1 MVGNICHS
9 SKLQTSW
16 QFGCRRD
23 CFNFLFADAFVAPCR
38 EMYSQNFIEA
48 KKLVSS
54 CGKKDV
60 LRRFAT
66 KSYELSNIWLHN
78 PFPTKSSYMDCQS
91 RFVHVGL
98 FKMDS
103 MLSGEKTG
111 RTGRTVSPGSHHEW
125 PGLLGGNPDTDGQ
138 LMRGE
143 ITDDPDSSFVGAIII
158 RFESQ

>member
-1 MVGNICHS
+1 MSRPLEEEKSKNIGNLIIGVLGVGFEYLGYRFLVGNICHS

-23 CFNFLFADAFVAPCR
+23 CFNFLFADAFVAPGR
-38 EMYSQNFIEA
+38 EIYSQNFIEGN
-48 KKLVSS
+48 KLVSS

-103 MLSGEKTG
+103 MLSG
-111 RTGRTVSPGSHHEW
+111 
-125 PGLLGGNPDTDGQ
+125 
-138 LMRGE
+138 
-143 ITDDPDSSFVGAIII
+143 
-158 RFESQ
+158 